1 MKVADKAL
9 AEQERLLARQQ
20 QNQKITA
27 DAIPLQ
33 QVRLELEAALQ
44 AGTEITED
52 MILQGLATLQLSTLE
67 AKAELTHA
75 LVRSLAS
82 EPPVSLK
89 RIMHLLKTQRPS
101 EQLEI
106 STTVIAGFLETR
118 GMEALEKVMSRDG
131 ITKQDVFEALCAN
144 MTEAEATTTL
154 TKHNLQFLQ
163 PPPRSL
169 LAAMQTALTQ
179 GSLGLEL
186 VRLVDCTVGEAGT
199 GAGCAQL
206 VLTAALEAVFNASQA
221 APNVDRLDDY
231 VPALER
237 VTRGDQKAQTEV
249 LFQVQDKWFQA
260 GKAKHVG
267 KALFVKLCD
276 TGVVSA
282 CALQAWREDTE
293 HKQVGGKAPLILQMG
308 VWLNEMEQKLRE
320 QEESGC
326 EDDENEEQV
335 LSVCDFF

>member
-1 MKVADKAL
+1 LSQNRFAPLASSKVAAAEATTEAQQEKQMKVADKAL
-9 AEQERLLARQQ
+9 TEQERLLARQQ
-20 QNQKITA
+20 QNQQITSEKH
-27 DAIPLQ
+27 AIPLQ

-118 GMEALEKVMSRDG
+118 SMEALEKVMSRDG

-163 PPPRSL
+163 PPPQSL
-169 LAAMQTALTQ
+169 LAAM
-179 GSLGLEL
+179 
-186 VRLVDCTVGEAGT
+186 
-199 GAGCAQL
+199 
-206 VLTAALEAVFNASQA
+206 
-221 APNVDRLDDY
+221 
-231 VPALER
+231 
-237 VTRGDQKAQTEV
+237 
-249 LFQVQDKWFQA
+249 
-260 GKAKHVG
+260 
-267 KALFVKLCD
+267 
-276 TGVVSA
+276 
-282 CALQAWREDTE
+282 
-293 HKQVGGKAPLILQMG
+293 
-308 VWLNEMEQKLRE
+308 
-320 QEESGC
+320 
-326 EDDENEEQV
+326 
-335 LSVCDFF
+335 